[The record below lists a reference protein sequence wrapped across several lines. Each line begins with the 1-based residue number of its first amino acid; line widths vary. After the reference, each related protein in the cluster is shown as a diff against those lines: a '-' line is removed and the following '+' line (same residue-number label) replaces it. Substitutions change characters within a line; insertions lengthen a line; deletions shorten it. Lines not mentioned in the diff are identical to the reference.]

1 MARRV
6 IFSEDNQPVNNEYY
20 IEFPVNDVLSIRSLY
35 TFFRRK
41 RPQDY
46 NFKGETHDFHEMVC
60 VIGGELGV
68 TADKNVYLLPA
79 GKAVFHR
86 GGEFHSLWSSYN
98 THPEIIVF
106 SFAADALPDTKKQIF
121 NLSQQ
126 QISEICA
133 VYSAAEK
140 TFYFD
145 GYRVTGI
152 RENKEFEASAVVK
165 RLELFMLSLFSQ
177 TEETRQ
183 DYTARSAEN
192 YAKIISVLEEH
203 LSEDLCA
210 KQIAELCNLSIP
222 ALNKTVARYAGCGVM
237 NYYNNLRLKKAEE
250 LLLAGAS
257 VKEAAL
263 SVGFFNQNYFSACY
277 KKRKGVSPSH
287 VR

>member
-1 MARRV
+1 M
-6 IFSEDNQPVNNEYY
+6 NNPYY
-20 IEFPVNDVLSIRSLY
+20 IECPVNDVLSIRSLY

-41 RPQDY
+41 RPHDY
-46 NFKGETHDFHEMVC
+46 NFKGEIHDFHEIVC

-79 GKAVFHR
+79 GQAIFHR
-86 GGEFHSLWSSYN
+86 GGEFHSLWSSYD
-98 THPEIIVF
+98 TRPEIIVF
-106 SFAADALPDTKKQIF
+106 SFATDALPETQKQIF
-121 NLSQQ
+121 KLSQQ
-126 QISEICA
+126 QISEISALCA
-133 VYSAAEK
+133 AKEK
-140 TFYFD
+140 VFVSD
-145 GYRVTGI
+145 GYRVLSV
-152 RENKEFEASAVVK
+152 REGKEAEASALIK
-165 RLELFMLSLFSQ
+165 RLELFVLSLFSQ
-177 TEETRQ
+177 TDEFHP

-203 LSEDLCA
+203 LAEDLCA

-250 LLLAGAS
+250 LLLSGAS

-263 SVGFFNQNYFSACY
+263 SVGFSNQNYFSAFY

-287 VR
+287 VGT